1 MPFDCAVVQSLLYFA
16 SPAAIRNTMTQTPT
30 ASRPIAHST
39 YSLTPSD
46 ITSTLWRCL
55 VNQPA
60 KEQYLRVAL
69 VVFGVIFLLGVF
81 PLMMLWPS
89 GWRWIPNQSDYEQ
102 MILGVYATLG
112 LFLLLA
118 SRAPSKHRSLIQ
130 FAAWSSL
137 VHGGIMAVQAVR
149 DSTQMG
155 HLMGDV
161 PALALVGIVLLLLMP
176 SETGVRAAV

>member
-1 MPFDCAVVQSLLYFA
+1 MSQ
-16 SPAAIRNTMTQTPT
+16 
-30 ASRPIAHST
+30 H
-39 YSLTPSD
+39 
-46 ITSTLWRCL
+46 
-55 VNQPA
+55 A
-60 KEQYLRVAL
+60 KDQYLRIAL
-69 VVFGVIFLLGVF
+69 VVFGLIFLVGVF
-81 PLMMLWPS
+81 PMMMLWPS

-112 LFLLLA
+112 IFLLLA

-149 DSTQMG
+149 DSAQMG

-161 PALALVGIVLLLLMP
+161 PALALVGVVLLLLMP
-176 SETGVRAAV
+176 SDPGAHTAAA